1 MRSFIPS
8 LAVCVVAGF
17 VVCNSLPAAE
27 EANPK
32 DIVAR
37 PKNYIGRTVTIKVRF
52 GKVNNIFRGWE
63 DQANLNRKLKFV
75 ASPLAEIACYAD
87 RNAENEK
94 LIAGLKT
101 GQEMTLTG
109 YIKKGKI
116 TARIKG
122 ERHTVKRT
130 VKGAEAYG
138 FVVTKIESVGKT
150 GAAGGPRKKMMRR
163 MMKR

>member
-1 MRSFIPS
+1 MRLAIPS
-8 LAVCVVAGF
+8 LAVCAVASF
-17 VVCNSLPAAE
+17 VVCSSLPAAE
-27 EANPK
+27 EVNPK
-32 DIVAR
+32 DIVTR
-37 PKNYIGRTVTIKVRF
+37 PKNYIGKTVTIKVRF
-52 GKVNNIFRGWE
+52 GKVKNVFRGWE

-75 ASPLAEIACYAD
+75 ASPLAQIACYAN
-87 RNAENEK
+87 RTAENEK
-94 LIAGLKT
+94 LIAGLKV

-116 TARIKG
+116 SARIKG

-130 VKGAEAYG
+130 VKGAEAYA

-150 GAAGGPRKKMMRR
+150 GAAGGSRNKMRR